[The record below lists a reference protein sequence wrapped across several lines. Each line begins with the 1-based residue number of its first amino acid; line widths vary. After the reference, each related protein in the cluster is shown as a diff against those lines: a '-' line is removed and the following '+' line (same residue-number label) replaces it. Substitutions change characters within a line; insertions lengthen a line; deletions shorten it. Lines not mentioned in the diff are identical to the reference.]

1 MVALQPIRDNKPL
14 LFNEVSNFLRQQPE
28 LPDALRFSKLRK
40 LLTGAPG
47 CPDVCIATYCF

>member
-1 MVALQPIRDNKPL
+1 MAI
-14 LFNEVSNFLRQQPE
+14 FHTWE

-47 CPDVCIATYCF
+47 CPDVCIATY